1 MKTSVSSGVHYC
13 TYIYNSKIYIIYLHE
28 YMWMY
33 ICVHTWCTHTVSV
46 HQSIISALHPGRR
59 TGCNPRC
66 LVALGCMR
74 SRCSST
80 VGSRRPLP
88 AVAAVVVAV
97 APAVAAVLAGCMES
111 TVRTYNS

>member
-1 MKTSVSSGVHYC
+1 M
-13 TYIYNSKIYIIYLHE
+13 
-28 YMWMY
+28 
-33 ICVHTWCTHTVSV
+33 VSV

-59 TGCNPRC
+59 TGCNPRY

-97 APAVAAVLAGCMES
+97 APAVAAVFAGCMES